1 MRSPGTDAPRPRLS
15 LIRDALR
22 AVGLALSLGIL
33 TASPATA
40 ESIKI
45 LVQSS
50 PLAGSQYYSA
60 NRLWTEIRIGDR
72 LSLSREPANRHD
84 RHAVR
89 VEWNGEKLGYVP
101 RAENRAV
108 AQALDAGEKLDARVS
123 RLRDDPDP
131 WRRIEFEIFLVL

>member
-1 MRSPGTDAPRPRLS
+1 MHSPWSRL
-15 LIRDALR
+15 L
-22 AVGLALSLGIL
+22 GLLLSIWLL
-33 TASPATA
+33 TQSPAFA

-60 NRLWTEIRIGDR
+60 SRLWTEIRIGDR
-72 LSLSREPANRHD
+72 LSLAREPDNRHD
-84 RHAVR
+84 RNAVR
-89 VEWNGEKLGYVP
+89 VEWNGQKLGYVP

-108 AQALDAGEKLDARVS
+108 AQALNAGEKLEARVS

-131 WRRIEFEIFLVL
+131 WQRIEFEIFLVL